1 MRKKH
6 IIFGA
11 GALGQSIINFLPE
24 KDEVILVNR
33 SGKIQNSLL
42 QNVSMVALD
51 ATNSKEVSQ
60 LCYDADVVYHCAVP
74 PYHQWASLFQSL
86 TDGILKGVSQSHAKL
101 IYADNLY
108 MYGDTNGREINECS
122 PSLATGKKGMIR
134 MKMADDVMQI
144 HKDGV
149 VKTAIARASNL
160 YGPNVINSVLGEV
173 CFGAVLKN
181 KTVNLF
187 GNIDLPH
194 SYTYIMDFAKVMVTL
209 GESEDALGQV
219 WHVPNAP
226 AITTRDFICLVEK
239 EFNKKVSIRATNRS
253 ILSLLGLFNPLM
265 REFKEM
271 MYEFEKPYLVNHDK
285 FQDYFDFK
293 PTSFEQGIKETVEWW
308 KRK

>member
-1 MRKKH
+1 MGKKH

-11 GALGQSIINFLPE
+11 GALGQSIINILP
-24 KDEVILVNR
+24 KTDEVVMVNR
-33 SGKIQNSLL
+33 SGKIEKQLP
-42 QNVSMVALD
+42 QGVSIIGLDVAH
-51 ATNSKEVSQ
+51 SKAVSE
-60 LCYDADVVYHCAVP
+60 LCHSADVVYHCAVP

-149 VKTAIARASNL
+149 VKTAIARGSNL

-209 GESEDALGQV
+209 GENEDGLGQV

-226 AITTRDFICLVEK
+226 VITTRDFMRLAEK
-239 EFNKKVSIRATNRS
+239 EFNKKISIRATNRS
-253 ILSLLGLFNPLM
+253 VLSFFSLFSPLM

-271 MYEFEKPYLVNHDK
+271 MYEFEKPYFVNHDK
-285 FQDYFDFK
+285 FQGYFDFK
-293 PTSFEQGIKETVEWW
+293 PTSFEQGVKETVEWW
-308 KRK
+308 KSK